1 MHHTVLWDSY
11 GTKLLSLRWNLR
23 KNCDDRLSSVLVLF
37 SQPNLETAYAW
48 VTALLTSLLVCAM
61 WSVWSL
67 NTDTDTVVR
76 GAMVEPK
83 TRDRVGHCCVIIW
96 VVLSSECL
104 SIESWIIKLES
115 ASFRQSLRV
124 TYDVYSSEW
133 KGVFY
138 PGDRPYGI
146 RTQKMSTHCWH
157 HHFFGVL
164 ARKTLTSCRYEGS
177 DRKCEWWCPR
187 LDAGCMCEPT
197 EWMDQKLMSTP
208 DQQKS
213 CDKDSNAAIVYSS
226 KIR

>member
-1 MHHTVLWDSY
+1 MPESQRYWLPCWYMQCGLFGLW
-11 GTKLLSLRWNLR
+11 TRIPILLSVELWKSQRRVIELATAV
-23 KNCDDRLSSVLVLF
+23 SS
-37 SQPNLETAYAW
+37 Y
-48 VTALLTSLLVCAM
+48 
-61 WSVWSL
+61 
-67 NTDTDTVVR
+67 
-76 GAMVEPK
+76 
-83 TRDRVGHCCVIIW
+83 IW

-138 PGDRPYGI
+138 LGYRQYGI

-187 LDAGCMCEPT
+187 LDAGCMYEPT

-208 DQQKS
+208 DPQKS
-213 CDKDSNAAIVYSS
+213 CDKDSIAANVYSF
-226 KIR
+226 KIG